1 MRREGKGGVTRRSVL
16 KEARGLDAME
26 KVNIRFSSK
35 ARGELKLRE
44 GGRDGGEEGEGRM
57 ASRFSVES

>member
-1 MRREGKGGVTRRSVL
+1 MTRRSVL

-44 GGRDGGEEGEGRM
+44 GGGEEGGRGKDG
-57 ASRFSVES
+57 FQI

>member
-1 MRREGKGGVTRRSVL
+1 MTRRSVL

-35 ARGELKLRE
+35 ARGELKLRK
-44 GGRDGGEEGEGRM
+44 GGREGWRGGGRGKDG
-57 ASRFSVES
+57 FQI

>member
-1 MRREGKGGVTRRSVL
+1 MTRRSVL

-35 ARGELKLRE
+35 ASGELKLRE
-44 GGRDGGEEGEGRM
+44 GGREGGEEGEGRM

>member
-1 MRREGKGGVTRRSVL
+1 MTRRSVL

-35 ARGELKLRE
+35 ARGELKLRK
-44 GGRDGGEEGEGRM
+44 GGREGR
-57 ASRFSVES
+57 RGGGRGKDGFQI